1 MIAAA
6 FLTLASIPANVFAQ
20 ATPQPADG
28 IAMQQEA
35 QRKLMAQRAARA
47 DAIRQLA
54 ERIKGLRITSETTV
68 NDFVTDND
76 NIETSLRAWLLG
88 MKEEGKYKHFE
99 DGTCSIEMSVM
110 LNTIT
115 AKLTSLYKAYY
126 KGDKIKL
133 QQMENLQTESK
144 LDKITVVGHGAMPE
158 ELSDDGAVGGDINA
172 GPEPRKLAIP
182 EIWKLHCTG
191 QGRLMAARAARV
203 DALRRLAERIKGLRV
218 DSETTVN
225 DFVAD
230 NDTIETRL
238 NAALTGAKEVRVKY
252 LKHELICEVTMQVKL
267 KTILATLRSA
277 VDAEYKD
284 DRVKMKR
291 LDDYVENVR
300 IDTIEE
306 TGSACP
312 PARYVRG
319 YSPQQVAVMGQVSG
333 TNVPDWATQTL
344 TVTGQAALD
353 TKEYP
358 NEAQAKLMA
367 LRAAELVARRK
378 LAERVDGLRINSNAT
393 VKDFVG
399 KNDTIRT
406 RMMTYQVG
414 AHVVEG
420 SEKVKEGVAE
430 VNVEMP
436 LQPVWTSISF
446 FMTRTAN

>member
-1 MIAAA
+1 MAA
-6 FLTLASIPANVFAQ
+6 LLVFCVAVFMV
-20 ATPQPADG
+20 DG
-28 IAMQQEA
+28 SVFGQNSGLSMQQDA
-35 QRKLMAQRAARA
+35 QRKLMAHRAARA
-47 DAIRQLA
+47 DAMRQLA

-68 NDFVTDND
+68 NDFVTEND
-76 NIETSLRAWLLG
+76 NIETSLRAWLMG
-88 MKEEGKYKHFE
+88 MKEEGKYKDFE
-99 DGTCSIEMSVM
+99 DGTCSVEMSVT
-110 LNTIT
+110 LKTVE

-126 KGDKIKL
+126 KGDKVKL
-133 QQMENLQTESK
+133 QQIENLQTTNH

-158 ELSDDGAVGGDINA
+158 ELDDSAVVGASSA
-172 GPEPRKLAIP
+172 GVVPRTLNIP
-182 EIWKLHCTG
+182 EIWKNHCTG

-203 DALRRLAERIKGLRV
+203 DALRRLAERIKGLRI
-218 DSETTVN
+218 DSETIVN

-230 NDTIETRL
+230 SDEIQTRL
-238 NAALTGAKEVRVKY
+238 NASLTGAKEVRVKY

-277 VDAEYKD
+277 VDAEYKG
-284 DRVKMKR
+284 DRVKLKR

-312 PARYVRG
+312 PAKYIRG
-319 YSPQQVAVMGQVSG
+319 YTQQQLTAVEQVSG
-333 TNVPDWATQTL
+333 TNVPEWATRTL

-353 TKEYP
+353 AKEYP
-358 NEAQAKLMA
+358 NEAQARLMA

-378 LAERVDGLRINSNAT
+378 LAEQVDGLRINADTT

-399 KNDTIRT
+399 RNDTIRT

-420 SEKVKEGVAE
+420 SEKVRDGMAE
-430 VNVEMP
+430 VDVEMP
-436 LQPVWTSISF
+436 LQPVWTTVSF
-446 FMTRTAN
+446 FMTRTAE